1 MIILASAS
9 PRRRELLSQLGL
21 DFEVRA
27 QDCEEFSE
35 SHDPAEYVVDIAREK
50 AKSALNGALPCDI
63 IIAADTVVC
72 LGTQILGKPRDLSDA
87 GRMLLA
93 LSGKIHTVRTGVC
106 IIKDGK
112 EQAFCAATDVEF
124 FELTDAEIS
133 NYLAT
138 GEPMGKAGAYAIQ
151 GKGATLVRRISGDY
165 NNVVGLPLAEVWRAI
180 K

>member
-1 MIILASAS
+1 MIILTSAS
-9 PRRRELLSQLGL
+9 PRRRDLLAQLGL
-21 DFEVRA
+21 DFVVRA
-27 QDCEEFSE
+27 QDCEEIS
-35 SHDPAEYVVDIAREK
+35 SSTDPAEYVVDIAQLK
-50 AKSALNGALPCDI
+50 ARAALESALPDDI

-72 LGTQILGKPRDLSDA
+72 LDDEILGKPRDLSDA
-87 GRMLLA
+87 GRMLCA

-106 IIKDGK
+106 VIIGGVEKT
-112 EQAFCAATDVEF
+112 FCSATSVEF
-124 FELTDAEIS
+124 FDLEDAEIS